1 MDYFIVPQWKLI
13 HSGPLGTMNGPE
25 CNKKMHHGTN
35 AIGAAGLSNSLT
47 GSKYFKAA
55 HQLLDEVMNVG
66 KGIKSESVNHKKYQT
81 WFGTIS
87 NKKNIATEATL
98 NDPTTSAITRPSI
111 SAQEMKNE
119 HAFGLTPADRQEI
132 QMKMENLVRAHFSP
146 LSLVKFLEFEKIY
159 YTIPIVQA
167 IHSHKFLFTH

>member
-1 MDYFIVPQWKLI
+1 
-13 HSGPLGTMNGPE
+13 MNGPE
-25 CNKKMHHGTN
+25 CNKQMHHGSN
-35 AIGAAGLSNSLT
+35 AIGAAGLSNNFT
-47 GSKYFKAA
+47 GQKYFKAA

-87 NKKNIATEATL
+87 DKKNIATEATL
-98 NDPTTSAITRPSI
+98 NDPTTSTITGPSI
-111 SAQEMKNE
+111 SAQEMKNK
-119 HAFGLTPADRQEI
+119 HAFGRTPADRQEI
-132 QMKMENLVRAHFSP
+132 QMKMEKVVPHFSP

-167 IHSHKFLFTH
+167 IHGEKFLFTH